1 MYDDPSS
8 YASSPPGA
16 NRESG
21 VVDPHAQYPEQDGL
35 GYGVRRMAVRQ
46 LISSGMMI
54 GMGFVRARATGIFSK
69 VGAAGRVAFSS
80 PVGRRLLK
88 RGAMATGGLAGLT
101 AVAAVAAY
109 MLNRKAGP
117 SPAGVLQG
125 SPLSPLLANVYLHPF
140 DMQLTSAGH
149 QMARFADDWVI
160 LCPTQEKAEL
170 AYNDALRSLG
180 RLHLKANFD
189 KTHILPPDQHLEWLG
204 SVIK

>member
-1 MYDDPSS
+1 
-8 YASSPPGA
+8 
-16 NRESG
+16 
-21 VVDPHAQYPEQDGL
+21 
-35 GYGVRRMAVRQ
+35 
-46 LISSGMMI
+46 
-54 GMGFVRARATGIFSK
+54 
-69 VGAAGRVAFSS
+69 
-80 PVGRRLLK
+80 
-88 RGAMATGGLAGLT
+88 MATGGLAGLT

-160 LCPTQEKAEL
+160 LCQTQEKAEL